1 VPFAKIAQKK
11 DVEGLGGDFTGPISR
26 DELLSYM
33 AKNHL
38 ILSNQFDDNEIDTI
52 MGRCFV
58 VTRRPSSEEPPP
70 FPPDTYLSSYRISF
84 GTAAAPGTTVLTAY
98 DGDNDEWPRIDSED
112 EILDEAG
119 SITSRSDGAPLK
131 PLARRKAVRSPA
143 SQEGFQAI
151 QSQQSSIANASSSSS
166 SSDDD
171 SIRSDEG
178 STEYS
183 QEGDLAPETEGST
196 LVGNI
201 SIGPD
206 HQVRVLPFV
215 TGQIVASRNPTLVWK
230 PASIPQEI
238 LDRFLEDASKVLND
252 YMEQNALVVDN
263 PYTPLP
269 SARVEAMMRAENNGQ
284 PMTLSRMSTASS
296 LSSTHNKLTRE
307 CRLDALL
314 TTLNEHSY
322 NPEEALKAVA
332 ASPRDYLTI
341 WTKKEKDLFNS
352 VFRRHSGSLRMISK
366 TLAGSK
372 TFKDVVDYHYRFK
385 IPDQFRRYQEKK
397 REQALRMME
406 CVEKRRSFEAPS
418 LPRDVRAPDSRKHV
432 ASSKASHGWYVSLE
446 Y

>member
-1 VPFAKIAQKK
+1 
-11 DVEGLGGDFTGPISR
+11 
-26 DELLSYM
+26 M
-33 AKNHL
+33 
-38 ILSNQFDDNEIDTI
+38 
-52 MGRCFV
+52 
-58 VTRRPSSEEPPP
+58 
-70 FPPDTYLSSYRISF
+70 
-84 GTAAAPGTTVLTAY
+84 
-98 DGDNDEWPRIDSED
+98 
-112 EILDEAG
+112 AG
-119 SITSRSDGAPLK
+119 STTAP
-131 PLARRKAVRSPA
+131 RRNAVRPPS

-183 QEGDLAPETEGST
+183 QEGAIAPETEGST
-196 LVGNI
+196 LIGNI

-206 HQVRVLPFV
+206 HQVRVPPFV
-215 TGQIVASRNPTLVWK
+215 PGQIVVSRNPTLVWK
-230 PASIPQEI
+230 PASIPQAI
-238 LDRFLEDASKVLND
+238 LDRYLENASKVLND
-252 YMEQNALVVDN
+252 YMEQNGLVVDN
-263 PYTPLP
+263 PYAPLP
-269 SARVEAMMRAENNGQ
+269 SARVEAMLRAENNGQ

-307 CRLDALL
+307 CKLDTLL
-314 TTLNEHSY
+314 TILNEHSY
-322 NPEEALKAVA
+322 NPEEALKTVA
-332 ASPRDYLTI
+332 ASPHDYLTI

-352 VFRRHSGSLRMISK
+352 VFRRYSGSLRMISK

-406 CVEKRRSFEAPS
+406 CVEKRRSFEAPN
-418 LPRDVRAPDSRKHV
+418 LPRYVRAPDSRKYV